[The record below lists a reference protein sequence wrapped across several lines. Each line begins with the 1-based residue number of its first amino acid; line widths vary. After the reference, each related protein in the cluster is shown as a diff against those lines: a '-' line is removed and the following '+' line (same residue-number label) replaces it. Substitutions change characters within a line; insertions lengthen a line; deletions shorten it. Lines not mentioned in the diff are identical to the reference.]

1 MCGRFT
7 LASDT
12 ETMRQTFFDFAMPM
26 NLSPRYNISPTQDVA
41 VIANT
46 PTDTEIH
53 PEMGQ
58 IEFFHWGLIPSW
70 AKDPKIGNRMINA
83 RSETLAEKPS
93 FRNAY
98 KRRRCLILADGY
110 YEWKQVPGD
119 RLKQPVYIR
128 LKSRKPFALAGLWE
142 IWQTEGMDKPL
153 RSCTII
159 TCPPN
164 AFLEKIHHRMP
175 VILPKDAYAAW
186 LSPEAKSAD
195 ALQQLLI
202 PYADE
207 EIEAYPVSRFVNRPT
222 NDSPECIAPSEVT
235 QSLN

>member
-12 ETMRQTFFDFAMPM
+12 EMLQQVFFDFEVPM

-46 PTDTEIH
+46 EG
-53 PEMGQ
+53 GQ
-58 IEFFHWGLIPSW
+58 IEFFHWGLIPYW
-70 AKDPKIGNRMINA
+70 AKDPGIGNRMINA

-98 KRRRCLILADGY
+98 KRRRCLILSDGY
-110 YEWKQVPGD
+110 YEWQKIPGE

-128 LKSRKPFALAGLWE
+128 LKSQEPFALAGLWE
-142 IWQTEGMDKPL
+142 TWQTEEMDEPL

-164 AFLEKIHHRMP
+164 TLLAEIHHRMP
-175 VILPKDAYAAW
+175 VILPQDTYAEW
-186 LSPEAKSAD
+186 LAPDERSAD
-195 ALQQLLI
+195 VLQSLLI
-202 PYADE
+202 PYRDE
-207 EIEAYPVSRFVNRPT
+207 EIEAYPVSRFVNRPM
-222 NDSPECIAPSEVT
+222 NDSPECIAPFEANDPR
-235 QSLN
+235 LF

>member
-41 VIANT
+41 VITNT

-58 IEFFHWGLIPSW
+58 VEFFHWGLIPSW

-93 FRNAY
+93 FRSAY
-98 KRRRCLILADGY
+98 KRRRCLVLADGY
-110 YEWKQVPGD
+110 YEWKQIPGD
-119 RLKQPVYIR
+119 RRKQPVYIR
-128 LKSRKPFALAGLWE
+128 LTSQKPFALAGLWE
-142 IWQTEGMDKPL
+142 IWQVEGMDTPL

-164 AFLEKIHHRMP
+164 VFLEKIHHRMP
-175 VILPKDAYAAW
+175 VILPQDAYTEW
-186 LSPEAKSAD
+186 LAPEPKSAD
-195 ALQQLLI
+195 MLQPLLV
-202 PYADE
+202 PYTDAE
-207 EIEAYPVSRFVNRPT
+207 MEAYPVSTYVNRPM
-222 NDSPECIAPSEVT
+222 NDSPECIASFEMT
-235 QSLN
+235 HALN